1 MGSHRGGSSTVA
13 AGTLDAGGMEDEEE
27 EITADTLRC
36 RHRPLPLSALSAFSY
51 IPPRRLDP
59 KEHSYYYRQ
68 GKVRRRGLHCGA
80 PRVGVREGSREGGSG
95 RRGTAGGGL
104 GEELL
109 VWGRRG
115 PQSLQLPRQPE

>member
-68 GKVRRRGLHCGA
+68 GQVRRGAAQRGATG
-80 PRVGVREGSREGGSG
+80 GVRGGVRGGGSG
-95 RRGTAGGGL
+95 EGDRGAAAL
-104 GEELL
+104 PA
-109 VWGRRG
+109 VAWGRRC
-115 PQSLQLPRQPE
+115 LQG

>member
-13 AGTLDAGGMEDEEE
+13 AGTLDAGGLEDEEE

-68 GKVRRRGLHCGA
+68 GKVRRGGLHSGA
-80 PRVGVREGSREGGSG
+80 PRVGVRGGPGEGD
-95 RRGTAGGGL
+95 RGAAAL
-104 GEELL
+104 PE
-109 VWGRRG
+109 VAWGRCCLSG
-115 PQSLQLPRQPE
+115 